1 MARNAGL
8 AHAKPVLAAHAVGP
22 ERPVLSAALN
32 GGVKRLAEQVA
43 EIARSVPFGNLPCR
57 AHGESA
63 VEEGAQVNDRARLD
77 PSLLHAFS
85 LRGPLERRR
94 PHHNILLEGA
104 VASTNAVL
112 DLLVPRLAKPV
123 VWKRRGEPFA
133 LPTGE
138 IGTLVLE
145 DASNLDC
152 DSQSELCQW
161 LADVNPC
168 PRVVCTTAR
177 PLFGLV
183 VSGLF
188 DVDLYYRLNV
198 MLLHVDIRHQAG
210 RPLHAT
216 LSEAPKRCDR
226 DGRA

>member
-1 MARNAGL
+1 MKN
-8 AHAKPVLAAHAVGP
+8 
-22 ERPVLSAALN
+22 S
-32 GGVKRLAEQVA
+32 
-43 EIARSVPFGNLPCR
+43 
-57 AHGESA
+57 
-63 VEEGAQVNDRARLD
+63 ARLD
-77 PSLLHAFS
+77 PSLFLAFS

-94 PHHNILLEGA
+94 PRHNILLEGA

-112 DLLVPRLAKPV
+112 DLLVPRLGKPV

-152 DSQSELCQW
+152 DSQSQLRQW
-161 LADVNPC
+161 LDDVNPC
-168 PRVVCTTAR
+168 PRIVCTTAR

-198 MLLHVDIRHQAG
+198 MLLHVDIRHQARPAPARDPIQVPSDRQRTEVTVSSSSLPAFERPIPVG
-210 RPLHAT
+210 RPLVA
-216 LSEAPKRCDR
+216 KDR
-226 DGRA
+226 RGPQIESRPNRSKGRA

>member
-1 MARNAGL
+1 M
-8 AHAKPVLAAHAVGP
+8 
-22 ERPVLSAALN
+22 
-32 GGVKRLAEQVA
+32 
-43 EIARSVPFGNLPCR
+43 
-57 AHGESA
+57 
-63 VEEGAQVNDRARLD
+63 NDSARLD
-77 PSLLHAFS
+77 PSLLRAFS

-112 DLLVPRLAKPV
+112 DLLVPRLRKPV
-123 VWKRRGEPFA
+123 VWNRRGEPFA
-133 LPTGE
+133 LPTAE

-145 DASNLDC
+145 DASNLDH
-152 DSQSELCQW
+152 DSQSQLRQW
-161 LADVNPC
+161 LDDVNPC